1 MRPDEP
7 CRALDKVSPRRGS
20 EYRGL
25 ILYVTSDEYG
35 YFETDQAFFL
45 ELTGKG
51 LVLSSRDVEAL
62 IKWRDEGATAA
73 TICKGIERAIEARA
87 QKPRDIWAC
96 RKWIEPLVAVARS
109 HAAGSHDL
117 HETQQESAQ
126 ARVLE
131 TIEAA
136 GRAAQRDAFKQAYR
150 DAWAQIRACEEIALW
165 EALLEADRAL
175 VTAFLLALS
184 DDERKAMLDQILADP
199 SLRSMSV
206 AAKESHIEAR
216 TKKVLKAHYGL
227 VSPLDV

>member
-1 MRPDEP
+1 M
-7 CRALDKVSPRRGS
+7 
-20 EYRGL
+20 
-25 ILYVTSDEYG
+25 LYVTSDEYG
-35 YFETDQAFFL
+35 YFETIQAFFL
-45 ELTGKG
+45 EMTGKG

-87 QKPRDIWAC
+87 EKPRDIWAC

-109 HAAGSHDL
+109 HAAGSHDPDDAVD
-117 HETQQESAQ
+117 ESPQ
-126 ARVLE
+126 TRVLDS
-131 TIEAA
+131 IEAA

-150 DAWAQIRACEEIALW
+150 QAWAQIRATEEVALW

-175 VTAFLLALS
+175 VAAFLLALS
-184 DDERKAMLDQILADP
+184 DEERKTMQDQILADP
-199 SLRSMSV
+199 SLRSMSA

-216 TKKVLKAHYGL
+216 TKKALKAHYGL